1 MNKTLLQGHDLGLI
15 KLSGIHHVGE
25 LYKTAAYGLGKN
37 LMGNNILASDE
48 DMNKGRIVYMLPD
61 VISVNT
67 KLDDKINFC
76 IKMFLIYWEIF

>member
-1 MNKTLLQGHDLGLI
+1 MN
-15 KLSGIHHVGE
+15 GIHHVGE
-25 LYKTAAYGLGKN
+25 LCITAAYGLGKN
-37 LMGNNILASDE
+37 LMGNRILASDE

-67 KLDDKINFC
+67 KLNHKINFC